1 MNTIFHTCTQF
12 WTVCEDEVQRT
23 SDKVKIYNIGLHHPL
38 RNGKF
43 STTPPLKNL
52 KYLSVA

>member
-38 RNGKF
+38 KNGKF